1 MVWVEFLP
9 QFMKINCSTELLSTA
24 CQNVQRAISGKTS
37 IPALEGILF
46 SARNGRVRLTG
57 FDLDMGIITEVE
69 AKVEQEGEIIINA
82 KLLCDILRRLPEER
96 VTIES
101 DERMIIEIECGQSN
115 FSIIGIKADEYPDV
129 PSIRMDNPIEISQT
143 VIKNMI
149 RQTIFSVDATEN
161 KPIYKGICFDIKAGE
176 LKLVSTDGYRLSV
189 RKENINYNDVD
200 LTFVVPAKTLS
211 EVSKLVSDKEEPVS
225 IFIERRHIVFQTENY
240 RIISRLL
247 DGEFLDYEK
256 VLRTEGKMKVKINRR
271 IFAESVERTSIVTN
285 EKIRVALR
293 CVFNENSVK
302 ISCNTSIGKAMDKF
316 FADITGERIEIG
328 FSNRYLLDALH
339 NIEDDEVMLTLSG
352 PNLPM
357 LITPMQGDNY
367 CYLILPVRL
376 KND

>member
-1 MVWVEFLP
+1 
-9 QFMKINCSTELLSTA
+9 MKIVCNTELLSTA

-46 SARNGRVRLTG
+46 SAKGDKVRLTG
-57 FDLDMGIITEVE
+57 FDLDMGIITEVD
-69 AKVEQEGEIIINA
+69 AKVEKDGEIIINA
-82 KLLCDILRRLPEER
+82 KLLCDILRRLPEEK
-96 VTIES
+96 VTIET
-101 DERMIIEIECGQSN
+101 DERMIVDIECGQSN
-115 FSIIGIKADEYPDV
+115 FSIIGIKSDEYPDV
-129 PSIRMDNPIEISQT
+129 PNIRMNNPIEISQN

-149 RQTIFSVDATEN
+149 RQTIFSVDSTEN
-161 KPIYKGICFDIKAGE
+161 KPIYKGICFDIKEGE
-176 LKLVSTDGYRLSV
+176 IKLVSTDGYRLSI
-189 RKENINYNDVD
+189 RKEKISYNENE

-211 EVSKLVSDKEEPVS
+211 EVSKLVSDKEEPVR
-225 IFIERRHIVFQTENY
+225 IYIEKRHIVFETENY

-247 DGEFLDYEK
+247 EGEFLDYEK
-256 VLRTEGKMKVKINRR
+256 VVRMDGKIKAKVNRR
-271 IFAESVERTSIVTN
+271 VFAESVERTSIVTN

-339 NIEDDEVMLTLSG
+339 NIEDDEIMLSMSG
-352 PNLPM
+352 ANLPM
-357 LITPMQGDNY
+357 IITPMQGDSY

-376 KND
+376 KNE